1 MLTTGIVAGLVCVV
15 GGALAGGTAGAT
27 FIAMGIALPALLA
40 QDAWRFVFF
49 AGGRDRDAVLTDFVW
64 AVALVAFLILVT
76 RIAPGTPGAVLAW
89 GASAVVGALVG
100 AWRAAVLPRPGS
112 TRSWMREH
120 SDLVGRY
127 SAEVLIGLGA
137 NQATIYVV
145 GLTAGLAQAGSLR
158 AAQILLGPMHVVLQ
172 AAHLIAVPEGVRIR
186 LRRPDRFRLA
196 IGGLS
201 VGLASVIGAW
211 VLVLALLPV
220 TMGQALLGDSWAE
233 AQVVLVP
240 LGLALVAQGV
250 SGGALVGL
258 RVLADAKSS
267 LRARIIDSAFGFV
280 LGVGGALIGGAL
292 GAAWGVAAG
301 EWVSAVVFI
310 GYFLRSERL
319 HRGIANPDRRTG
331 RDPGPRPARGAS
343 GDRSGGRD
351 DGTVARSTPATKAAG
366 PPARRTSTGR
376 TIARGRRAG
385 PGPPRATPAGPR
397 PVRRRSAA
405 PGSPHRRRRSARR
418 CGSRRRQGTERRSPG
433 SQRERSRSL
442 PSATASGSRP
452 MGEERGLRLA
462 CDRTLGVDPVSQV
475 QPRDLVQR
483 ARVPAVEVRA
493 AKLDDRTRAGIET
506 ATASI
511 RASSPLCVG
520 S

>member
-1 MLTTGIVAGLVCVV
+1 MAEAAAGIRHKAGRLAGRAGWALADQAISSFTNFALGVLIARSVSATEFGAFSLAFATYVVIVNLARAIGTQPLVIRYSGVDPARWRRGAGAATGTMLATGIVLGLLCVAG
-15 GGALAGGTAGAT
+15 GSLAGGAAGAT
-27 FIAMGIALPALLA
+27 FVAMGIALPALLA

-64 AVALVAFLILVT
+64 AVALVAFLVLVT
-76 RIAPGTPGAVLAW
+76 RVAPGTPGAVLAW

-100 AWRAAVLPRPGS
+100 AWRAAVLPRPGM

-186 LRRPDRFRLA
+186 LRRPERFRLA

-301 EWVSAVVFI
+301 EWVSAVIFVGF
-310 GYFLRSERL
+310 FLRSERL
-319 HRGIANPDRRTG
+319 HRGIAN
-331 RDPGPRPARGAS
+331 
-343 GDRSGGRD
+343 
-351 DGTVARSTPATKAAG
+351 
-366 PPARRTSTGR
+366 
-376 TIARGRRAG
+376 
-385 PGPPRATPAGPR
+385 
-397 PVRRRSAA
+397 
-405 PGSPHRRRRSARR
+405 
-418 CGSRRRQGTERRSPG
+418 
-433 SQRERSRSL
+433 L
-442 PSATASGSRP
+442 
-452 MGEERGLRLA
+452 
-462 CDRTLGVDPVSQV
+462 
-475 QPRDLVQR
+475 
-483 ARVPAVEVRA
+483 
-493 AKLDDRTRAGIET
+493 
-506 ATASI
+506 
-511 RASSPLCVG
+511 
-520 S
+520 